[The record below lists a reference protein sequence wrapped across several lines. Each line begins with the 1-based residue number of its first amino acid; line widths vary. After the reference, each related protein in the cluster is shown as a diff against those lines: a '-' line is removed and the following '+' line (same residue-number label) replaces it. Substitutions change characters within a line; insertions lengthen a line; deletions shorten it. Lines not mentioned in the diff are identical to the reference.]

1 MMSNKEIGSYF
12 SLLAELMELH
22 EENAFKIKSYAYAG
36 RNLRNIELPLT
47 EMTVDEMELYEGV
60 GNAIAHKIFDFIHT
74 GKFEL
79 LEKYLAITPKGVVEM
94 LQIKG
99 IGPKKIRQ
107 LWKELDIE
115 NLGEL
120 EYACTENRLLELKGF
135 GKKTQENILQ
145 QLQFIHQ
152 NSNKFRWAQLELIA
166 NEIMDALLDEFPNYQ
181 ISFCG
186 EYRRKNIILE
196 KVEILLDITDV
207 GVQTQLQE
215 KYKDYPVEFHFST
228 PQFFYL
234 DLLKRSSAEEHFSF
248 LSYKLEEQQ
257 AFASE
262 EEIYASVQLPFIPPE
277 IRDNNF
283 EWTYVEQNKLYQ
295 LVELNAIKG
304 IVHSHTQYS
313 DGANTIN
320 EMAEYCLRNNFE
332 YLVVSDHSKSAFYAN
347 GLTEDRLIKQHEEID
362 KLNANHPDFK
372 IFKSIE
378 CDILYDGSL
387 DYTDDVLSSFDLV
400 IASVH
405 SNLKMNEEKAMQR
418 LLKAIENPKMHILGH
433 LTGRLLLSRSGY
445 PVNHKKIIDACA
457 QNGVCIEINANPYR
471 LDIDYKW
478 LQYCMEKNVWI
489 SINPDAHNLAG
500 IQDITY
506 GIHAAR
512 KGGLLKSFL
521 INALPADEFISILH
535 RFKK

>member
-1 MMSNKEIGSYF
+1 MSNKEIGSYF

-22 EENAFKIKSYAYAG
+22 EENDFKIKSYAYAG
-36 RNLRNIELPLT
+36 RNLRNIDEPLAA
-47 EMTVDEMELYEGV
+47 MSVDEMEHYEGV
-60 GNAIAHKIFDFIHT
+60 GNAIAHKIYELVNN

-79 LEKYLAITPKGVVEM
+79 LDKYLAITPKGVVEM

-115 NLGEL
+115 NIGEL
-120 EYACTENRLLELKGF
+120 EYACNENRLLELKGF

-145 QLQFIHQ
+145 QIQFIQQ
-152 NSNKFRWAQLELIA
+152 NANKFRWAQLELIA
-166 NEIMDALLDEFPNYQ
+166 NEVMDALQEEFTQQQ

-186 EYRRKNIILE
+186 NYRRKKIILE
-196 KVEILLDITDV
+196 QVDFLLDITDA
-207 GVQTQLQE
+207 GVQTQLKE
-215 KYKDYPVEFHFST
+215 KYKDYPVAFHFST

-234 DLLKRSSAEEHFSF
+234 ELLKLSSAEEHFSF
-248 LSYKLEEQQ
+248 LSYKLNEQQ
-257 AFASE
+257 HFSSE
-262 EEIYASVQLPFIPPE
+262 NEIYTSVHLPFIPPE

-283 EWTYVEQNKLYQ
+283 EWTYAEQNKLDQ
-295 LVELNAIKG
+295 LVELNDIKG
-304 IVHSHTQYS
+304 IVHTHTQYS
-313 DGANTIN
+313 DGANTIS
-320 EMAEYCLRNNFE
+320 EMTDYCIRNKFE
-332 YLVVSDHSKSAFYAN
+332 YLVISDHSKSAFYAN

-362 KLNANHPDFK
+362 KLNTHHPDFK

-378 CDILYDGSL
+378 CDILNDGSL
-387 DYTDDVLSSFDLV
+387 DYSDEILNTFDLV

-405 SNLKMNEEKAMQR
+405 ANLKMNEEKAMQR

-445 PVNHKKIIDACA
+445 PVDHKKIIDACA

-471 LDIDYKW
+471 LDIDYHW
-478 LQYCMEKNVWI
+478 LPYCMEKNVWI
-489 SINPDAHNLAG
+489 SINPDAHNLQG
-500 IQDITY
+500 IHDIAY

-512 KGGLLKSFL
+512 KGGLLKTYL
-521 INALPADEFISILH
+521 INALPAKDFIATLKQ
-535 RFKK
+535 FKK